1 MLTAF
6 RGLNVFLI
14 FSLVLNYTVG
24 SDSGCEDWAMSG
36 SDVCCNK
43 CKPGDNKWLQYDVL
57 CNL

>member
-43 CKPGDNKWLQYDVL
+43 CKPGDNK
-57 CNL
+57 